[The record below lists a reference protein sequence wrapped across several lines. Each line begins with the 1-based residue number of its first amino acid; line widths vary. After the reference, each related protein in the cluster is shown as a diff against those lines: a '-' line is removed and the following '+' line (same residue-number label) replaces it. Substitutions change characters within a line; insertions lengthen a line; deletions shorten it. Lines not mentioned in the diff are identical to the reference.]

1 MASLRRGYLV
11 IKHSV
16 SSKGANHRF
25 VFTSEDGRYFCWKS
39 LDSEDEKRIELIS
52 ISRIVREGVEFFLKA
67 SYVKNINHC
76 LVIMSEDKQ
85 LQLEL
90 GSEMETEYLRYEL
103 ERAVKY
109 SRNMWLNY
117 KYCKN

>member
-1 MASLRRGYLV
+1 MESLRRGYLV

-25 VFTSEDGRYFCWKS
+25 VFTSEDYFCWKS
-39 LDSEDEKRIELIS
+39 LNSEDEKRIELIS

-76 LVIMSEDKQ
+76 LVIISEDKK

-103 ERAVKY
+103 
-109 SRNMWLNY
+109 
-117 KYCKN
+117 